1 MKALQNASF
10 SLFVSELLDGISY
23 KNVFFFKRHIIVR
36 EFELPKS
43 ELELIIYVT
52 VKVWCLDKIDQ
63 LVYVCNDKT
72 WAFLVVPDKES
83 ACNAEAQGTWVQSL
97 GQEDFPG
104 EGNGNPPQYSCLG
117 NTMERGARQAMV
129 LGVTKSRMQLS
140 T

>member
-1 MKALQNASF
+1 M
-10 SLFVSELLDGISY
+10 FVMIRRGLSWWFQI
-23 KNVFFFKRHIIVR
+23 KNQ
-36 EFELPKS
+36 PAM
-43 ELELIIYVT
+43 
-52 VKVWCLDKIDQ
+52 Q
-63 LVYVCNDKT
+63 
-72 WAFLVVPDKES
+72 
-83 ACNAEAQGTWVQSL
+83 EAQGTWVRSL

>member
-43 ELELIIYVT
+43 ELEFIIYVT

-83 ACNAEAQGTWVQSL
+83 ACNAGGTGDL
-97 GQEDFPG
+97 GSIPGSGRFPWRRKWQPTPVFLPGKYHG
-104 EGNGNPPQYSCLG
+104 ERS
-117 NTMERGARQAMV
+117 QA
-129 LGVTKSRMQLS
+129 GYGSWSYKE
-140 T
+140 